1 MAYNPRLTAPSKSS
15 KYFYKNNPFE
25 ATGKYGLPNCTA
37 WAWGRFYEILGE
49 KPKLSTS
56 DAEDWWSHEDGY
68 KRGQAPKLGAVI
80 CWRKGSASTSK
91 DGAGHV
97 AIVEKIHSDGS
108 ITISQSG
115 YGANKI
121 MWEQR
126 LYPPFKYGSAY
137 TLQGFI
143 YNPAV
148 KDSDMTTK
156 IKVGFYC
163 GHGKSTN
170 GSWDPG
176 CTYGGDNEAALMLPI
191 ARYVVKQLEYNN
203 FEVFTD
209 VYDKNNINLVKQVE
223 RSNKNNVAIH
233 VALHC
238 DWYKALTGSNPLYC
252 SGSTAGRR
260 LANCLDKYVEYYTGL
275 KSKGS
280 TPRSDLG
287 ELNDTTMPACVFE
300 TGSIKHDKD
309 EWDTVAE
316 QKAYAKALARGIC
329 EYFGKTFMDVDAKET
344 TVVKK
349 PTPTKVKKV
358 YSGKFPTLPSR
369 GYLKKGDTGVQVER
383 LQKFLNWVLGTK
395 LDTDG
400 SFGKLTEA
408 AVETFQAKY
417 DLTVD
422 GKFGSKSLKKAKT
435 IKK

>member
-15 KYFYKNNPFE
+15 KYYYKNNPFE
-25 ATGKYGLPNCTA
+25 ASGYGLPNCTA

-56 DAEDWWSHEDGY
+56 NAENWWAKDDGY
-68 KRGQAPKLGAVI
+68 ERGQAPKLGSVI
-80 CWRKGSASTSK
+80 CWRKGKAGNGA

-115 YGANKI
+115 WGASKT

-126 LYPPFKYGSAY
+126 LYPPFSYGSAY

-148 KDSDMTTK
+148 KDSDMTTQ

-176 CTYGGDNEAALMLPI
+176 CTYKGLTEAELMLPI
-191 ARYVVKQLEYNN
+191 AKYVVKQLEYNN
-203 FEVFTD
+203 FKVFTD
-209 VYDKNNINLVKQVE
+209 VYDKNNINMIKQIE
-223 RSNKNNVAIH
+223 MSNKNNVAIH

-238 DWYKALTGSNPLYC
+238 DWSGSLPGSNPLYC
-252 SGSTAGRR
+252 SGSTSGRR
-260 LANCLDKYVEYYTGL
+260 LANCIDKHIEKYTGL

-280 TPRSDLG
+280 TPRSDLR
-287 ELNDTTMPACVFE
+287 ELNDTKMPACVME
-300 TGSIKHDKD
+300 AGSIKHDND

-316 QKAYAKALARGIC
+316 QKAYAKAIARGIC
-329 EYFGKTFMDVDAKET
+329 EYFGKTFMDVDDKKA

-349 PTPTKVKKV
+349 PTPTKVKKK

-369 GYLKKGDTGVQVER
+369 GYLQKGDTGVQVER
-383 LQKFLNWVLGTK
+383 LQNFLNWAIGTNLK
-395 LDTDG
+395 DDG
-400 SFGKLTEA
+400 SFGKLTES
-408 AVETFQAKY
+408 AVLTFQDKY
-417 DLTVD
+417 DLKPD
-422 GKFGSKSLKKAKT
+422 GLFGSKSLSKAKE